1 MMEKGVMGDED
12 CLHLNVYST
21 DLNSDA
27 KKAVLVW
34 FPTGGYNAGSGNDD
48 LYGPDF
54 FIDQDVILV
63 TPNYRLGPLGT
74 QITIYIKFLHST
86 LINKRLKL
94 NLTFHFIGFI
104 STQDEIAPGNAG
116 MKDQVMALK
125 WVQDNIANFGGDP
138 TKVTIFGHSSGSAS
152 VQLHMISPMSKGYS
166 FETSHFFK
174 QRQ

>member
-86 LINKRLKL
+86 LINK
-94 NLTFHFIGFI
+94 
-104 STQDEIAPGNAG
+104 
-116 MKDQVMALK
+116 
-125 WVQDNIANFGGDP
+125 
-138 TKVTIFGHSSGSAS
+138 
-152 VQLHMISPMSKGYS
+152 
-166 FETSHFFK
+166 
-174 QRQ
+174 